1 MKCPYCEGTEDKVI
15 DSRPTYDG
23 KAIRRRRECLSCH
36 KRFTTFEQLEDRRTM
51 VVKKDGRREPFNREK
66 ILQGLILACRKR
78 PVETRVLEETVNEIE
93 REISNQMN
101 SEITTID
108 LGKMVMEKL
117 LAIDPVAYVRFASV
131 YQEFQDHQQFGEVV
145 QMLSGRSKVPA

>member
-1 MKCPYCEGTEDKVI
+1 MKCPYCEATEDKVI

-78 PVETRVLEETVNEIE
+78 PIKTEILEETVNEIE
-93 REISNQMN
+93 REISNQT
-101 SEITTID
+101 EITTAG
-108 LGKMVMEKL
+108 LGKMVMDKL
-117 LAIDPVAYVRFASV
+117 LAVDPVAYVRFASV
-131 YQEFQDHQQFGEVV
+131 YHEFQDHEQFGEVV
-145 QMLSGRSKVPA
+145 QMISGKKKELVVQ